1 MASHPVTA
9 AYFIW
14 FCSFLV
20 ESSPMHWSRM
30 RSTNLQMHK
39 KSKFP
44 VILIGIGCIIY
55 AIMVRYTN
63 FRIPCFF
70 HKITGY
76 YCPGCG
82 ITRMF
87 YHLTFL
93 DWKRASQE
101 NYFLFW
107 SIPLLLGLFLVYYF
121 PFSKFE
127 KNRRRKKLIN
137 ITAIGYLIGLVIWS
151 VVRNILSI

>member
-1 MASHPVTA
+1 
-9 AYFIW
+9 
-14 FCSFLV
+14 
-20 ESSPMHWSRM
+20 M

-87 YHLTFL
+87 YYLTFL

-127 KNRRRKKLIN
+127 KSRWRKKLIN